1 MAKKAKAT
9 HPVTAGMPR
18 PSQNSSPNP
27 RPDKVVKMMTE
38 GAGCM
43 SEFLQGLV
51 QPADKALGLFGDGLE
66 ERGQHID
73 LAIGLWGGGSGTVHL
88 VLGPRRQIL
97 VDRLRALLGHQV
109 HAATLGHEFRNVAVR
124 IAQIPEMT
132 RP

>member
-73 LAIGLWGGGSGTVHL
+73 LAIGLWGGGRYLLTGFVPCSGIRSMP
-88 VLGPRRQIL
+88 PRS
-97 VDRLRALLGHQV
+97 
-109 HAATLGHEFRNVAVR
+109 ATSFETSLSGSPRS
-124 IAQIPEMT
+124 PK
-132 RP
+132 